1 MQIYINEEPID
12 FTLEG
17 EQTLA
22 EVLGGVYSWLQKE
35 GFIPSAVRINGR
47 AVDPSADLS
56 HQSVDDIQRI
66 DVEVVRSA
74 DLPRELL
81 TTIHRYLALVHRT
94 LSSGRS
100 AGANSSAAPRE
111 AAREALAE
119 YGFVRDS
126 LRGFLTEIMGQAGG
140 EHFERLDTA
149 LAALADRS
157 DPAAAVDN
165 ETMEALQRTIALC
178 KTRLSELENPERELG
193 AVMGLVHGML
203 DDVRDVPV
211 QLQTGKDPEAMQTVV
226 RFTEL
231 TAKMLRLLPSM
242 PNLRTLVV
250 DEKPID
256 DHIQGLNEIL
266 GELTEAFAAEDAILI
281 GDLLEYEIVERIES
295 LIDAVN
301 RPT

>member
-17 EQTLA
+17 ERTFA
-22 EVLGGVYSWLQKE
+22 EVLGEVYSWLQKE
-35 GFIPSAVRINGR
+35 GFIPSAVRLDGR
-47 AVDPSADLS
+47 AVDPSAD
-56 HQSVDDIQRI
+56 QSQRPIDDIRRI

-81 TTIHRYLALVHRT
+81 ATVHRYLTLVHRT
-94 LSSGRS
+94 LSHDQ
-100 AGANSSAAPRE
+100 SSAESSNDVVQE

-119 YGFVRDS
+119 YRFVRDS
-126 LRGFLTEIMGQAGG
+126 LRGFLTDILGPSGG
-140 EHFERLDTA
+140 DHFERLDTA

-157 DPAAAVDN
+157 DPVAAVDE
-165 ETMEALQRTIALC
+165 ETMAALQRTITLC
-178 KTRLSELENPERELG
+178 TTRLSELEHPERELG

-231 TAKMLRLLPSM
+231 TAKMLRLLPSV
-242 PNLRTLVV
+242 PNLRTLEVG
-250 DEKPID
+250 ERPID
-256 DHIQGLNEIL
+256 EHIQGLNEIL
-266 GELTEAFAAEDAILI
+266 GELTEAFAAEDAILV